1 MILNSILQLLD
12 PLSQLVDLTLPNSEK
27 KNRKTKRITQNPSNR
42 RQRRTQDKK
51 NGIRSNHEIVSAF
64 SVVEYKIRWDTFCR

>member
-27 KNRKTKRITQNPSNR
+27 KNRKTKHITQNPHNR
-42 RQRRTQDKK
+42 QQRRAQDKK
-51 NGIRSNHEIVSAF
+51 NHQTNIKESARTMKSSRLF
-64 SVVEYKIRWDTFCR
+64 R

>member
-51 NGIRSNHEIVSAF
+51 NHHVNITESARTMKSSQLF
-64 SVVEYKIRWDTFCR
+64 R

>member
-27 KNRKTKRITQNPSNR
+27 KNRKTKHITQNPSNR
-42 RQRRTQDKK
+42 RQRRAQDKK
-51 NGIRSNHEIVSAF
+51 NHQTNIKESTRTMKSSRLF
-64 SVVEYKIRWDTFCR
+64 R

>member
-27 KNRKTKRITQNPSNR
+27 KNRKTKHITQNPSNR
-42 RQRRTQDKK
+42 RQRRAQDKK
-51 NGIRSNHEIVSAF
+51 NH
-64 SVVEYKIRWDTFCR
+64 